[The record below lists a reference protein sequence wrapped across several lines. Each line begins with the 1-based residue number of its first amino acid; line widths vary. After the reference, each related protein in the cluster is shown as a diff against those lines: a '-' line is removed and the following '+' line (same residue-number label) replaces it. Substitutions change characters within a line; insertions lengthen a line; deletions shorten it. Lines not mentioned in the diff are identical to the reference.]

1 MLLPLT
7 NNQGSQKTPR
17 QHIPQTTIE
26 RRRASTAIQSFD
38 QDKRLCEK
46 VSEKWDDI
54 ETGGKPDP
62 EKTVLYLAYGSN
74 LASKTFLGDRGIK
87 PISLI
92 NVYVPELRLTFDLA
106 GVPYQEPCFGTT
118 RYRHASNNESDGT
131 IEDYEV
137 VERAPLLR
145 QEEHNH
151 DRDHWDK
158 PLIGVVYEIT
168 LSDYAWMIATESG
181 GRGYTDAVVDCYP
194 FPESYDPADE
204 VPGHPD
210 TQPFK
215 AHCLLSLLADE
226 DDESTSP
233 SLSLPNPRIRP
244 DPSHAQ
250 PSARYLDLIKAGA
263 AENNLPL
270 SYRAHLSRIHSYH
283 ITTARQRMGKTIFL
297 AIWGPLYSFVSY
309 LTRTY
314 ARPDGQSPQWLVIL
328 STILHTCMWACY
340 DFVFVKVFGEG
351 ERTIGDTTLVEEV

>member
-7 NNQGSQKTPR
+7 NSQGSRTNFR

-26 RRRASTAIQSFD
+26 RQQASTAIQSLE
-38 QDKRLCEK
+38 QDRQLSEK
-46 VSEKWDDI
+46 VSREWDDI
-54 ETGGKPDP
+54 ETEGKPNP

-74 LASKTFLGDRGIK
+74 LASKAFLGDRGIK

-118 RYRHASNNESDGT
+118 RYRHTSNGES
-131 IEDYEV
+131 DYEV
-137 VERAPLLR
+137 VEKAPLLR

-151 DRDHWDK
+151 DRDHWNK
-158 PLIGVVYEIT
+158 PLIGVVYEVT
-168 LSDYAWMIATESG
+168 LRDYAWMIATESG
-181 GRGYTDAVVDCYP
+181 GRGYNDAVVDCYP

-204 VPGHPD
+204 VPEHPD

-215 AHCLLSLLADE
+215 AHSLLSLLADE
-226 DDESTSP
+226 DDESTNS

-250 PSARYLDLIKAGA
+250 PSTRYLDLIKAGA
-263 AENNLPL
+263 AENNLPF
-270 SYRAHLSRIHSYH
+270 SYRAHLARIHSYR
-283 ITTARQRMGKTIFL
+283 ITTARQRLGKTIFL

-314 ARPDGQSPQWLVIL
+314 ARPDGQSPQWLAIL
-328 STILHTCMWACY
+328 STILHAFMWACY

-351 ERTIGDTTLVEEV
+351 ERTIGDTALVEEV

>member
-1 MLLPLT
+1 MLLSFT
-7 NNQGSQKTPR
+7 NSQGSRTNFR
-17 QHIPQTTIE
+17 QHIPQTTFE
-26 RRRASTAIQSFD
+26 RRQASTAIQSLE
-38 QDKRLCEK
+38 QDRRLFEK
-46 VSEKWDDI
+46 VSRKWEDS
-54 ETGGKPDP
+54 ETEGKQNPK
-62 EKTVLYLAYGSN
+62 KTVLYLAYGSN

-118 RYRHASNNESDGT
+118 RYRHTSNEES
-131 IEDYEV
+131 DYEV
-137 VERAPLLR
+137 VEKAPLLR
-145 QEEHNH
+145 QEHNH
-151 DRDHWDK
+151 DRDHWKK

-181 GRGYTDAVVDCYP
+181 GRGYNDAVVDCYP

-204 VPGHPD
+204 VPEHPD

-226 DDESTSP
+226 DGKSTSS

-263 AENNLPL
+263 AENNLPF
-270 SYRAHLSRIHSYH
+270 SYRARLSWIHSYR
-283 ITTARQRMGKTIFL
+283 ITTARQRLGKTIFL

-314 ARPDGQSPQWLVIL
+314 ACPDGQSPQWLVVL
-328 STILHTCMWACY
+328 STILHACMWACY
-340 DFVFVKVFGEG
+340 DFVFVKIFGEG
-351 ERTIGDTTLVEEV
+351 ERTIGDTALVEEV